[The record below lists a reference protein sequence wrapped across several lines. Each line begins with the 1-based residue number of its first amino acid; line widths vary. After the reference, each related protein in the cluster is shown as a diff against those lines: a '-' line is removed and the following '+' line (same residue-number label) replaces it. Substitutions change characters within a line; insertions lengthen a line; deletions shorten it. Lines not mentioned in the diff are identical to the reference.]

1 MEKFFYRVQSNDTVF
16 SLSEKFG
23 VPPVKLIKDNGL
35 SEEILEGDIL
45 YIERVTDRLYVVT
58 PSDTLSSISQRF
70 NVPAEKILLD
80 NNIPY
85 IFYGLTIAIKNN

>member
-1 MEKFFYRVQSNDTVF
+1 MEKFFYRVGEGETLCSIAQ
-16 SLSEKFG
+16 KFCI
-23 VPPVKLIKDNGL
+23 PPTKIIADNNL
-35 SEEILEGDIL
+35 KREILEGDIL